1 MRFIFSID
9 TPTIYILLTLAL
21 CAIGIDPACAQIAS
35 FLVGS
40 DHPTTISPTGQLTT
54 FPDEHVTFI
63 PQGGGSY
70 LLFGSSGVQGGMG
83 GAVVLESQ
91 DLKTFNFATA
101 LGYNKQ
107 VMNPPFAFTSCNPNL
122 TDNTEFDENYV
133 GPGTVVQDPTLPAGN
148 LIMIYE
154 AENHCPGG
162 QNQFDYYATSGLA
175 RSSDNGKT
183 WPLPIDAPLGGTNRY
198 PALISATPEP
208 ASPNNMN
215 LGNAIPTALV
225 DGDYLYVV
233 YENVEA
239 TGTVLR
245 IARANLITDNA
256 GGTLQFHKWYNG
268 GFSQLGRG
276 GLDTLPLPPPTACNG
291 RQGSL
296 AHDDDLNLYVLL
308 FLCTN
313 GAQRQAAW
321 YYSTT
326 TSLDT
331 EVWTTPQLITGSLG
345 TWQIPCPETRVNGN
359 GTQFDGFYPSIMSP
373 GLPVG
378 HIHNTGRIY
387 FLDGCDAGT
396 ATTGMRDFNYRHFTI
411 IAGVPPS
418 PVGSAPPST
427 LTSTSN
433 LDGGFGATFTQVGT
447 LPVPGL
453 TSFDISYVNSTIHGG
468 TVPSGLYSLADRSNK
483 VIDTWLFE
491 FAPPLY
497 FGQTAD
503 FVGVV
508 GNPVN
513 NDLSGP
519 NGQLTFSNTAS
530 GQFEIWA
537 GDGPQANAGC
547 PAFLNGICSTVK
559 VMDYFRAGP
568 AQVIPTNGAARA
580 GKLCHDPDHHLIMAA
595 NDAEYDFKFGTPF
608 VSWIST
614 DTYQVVAQMLIP
626 QATNGI
632 DQCEYDQTTGF
643 YFLNLPEVNG
653 PGNDTADGNVL
664 VIAPPTSS
672 NQFTPTVVAT
682 YIIPTIDCA
691 GPQGM
696 TIGPEPQLLLGCSAV
711 GPNGVQNSLI
721 INKHTGAVLAIGW
734 GVGGADEVWFN
745 PGDGHYYITG
755 PSLPTPAL
763 AVVDGTGAG
772 AVDQLIATPK
782 IDGVSAHSV
791 AGSIGTYGD
800 GAGEFWKQVFAVPT
814 AGGVNIF
821 SSSTTTADPDDVS
834 SPAQAQ

>member
-1 MRFIFSID
+1 MHFTQTIR
-9 TPTIYILLTLAL
+9 TP
-21 CAIGIDPACAQIAS
+21 AIGILLSFALATAIGVGPGHAQISS
-35 FLVGS
+35 FLVSS
-40 DHPTTISPTGQLTT
+40 DRPTTIPTGQLTT
-54 FPDEHVTFI
+54 FPDEHVTFM
-63 PQGGGSY
+63 PLGGTDY
-70 LLFGSSGVQGGMG
+70 LVFGSSGLQGGTG
-83 GAVVLESQ
+83 GAVVLQTQ

-101 LGYNKQ
+101 LGYNEQ
-107 VMNPPFAFTSCNPNL
+107 VMTPPFAFTSCNPNL
-122 TDNTEFDENYV
+122 ADNTEFDENYV
-133 GPGTVVQDPTLPAGN
+133 GPGTVVQDPTLPTGN

-183 WPLPIDAPLGGTNRY
+183 WPAPIDAALGGPNRY
-198 PALISATPEP
+198 PALIGPTPEP
-208 ASPNNMN
+208 SSPNNMN
-215 LGNAIPTALV
+215 LGNAIPTAFV
-225 DGDYLYVV
+225 DGNYLYIV

-239 TGTVLR
+239 PGTVLR
-245 IARANLITDNA
+245 IARANLITDNVA
-256 GGTLQFHKWYNG
+256 GTLQFHKWYNG
-268 GFSQLGRG
+268 SFSQPGRG
-276 GLDTLPLPPPTACNG
+276 GLDTLPLPAPTACNG

-296 AHDDDLNLYVLL
+296 AHDDDLDLYVLI
-308 FLCTN
+308 FFCTN
-313 GAQRQAAW
+313 GTQRQAAW

-326 TSLDT
+326 ASLDT
-331 EVWTTPQLITGSLG
+331 EVWTTPQPITGSLG
-345 TWQIPCPETRVNGN
+345 SWQIPCPEPRAAG

-396 ATTGMRDFNYRHFTI
+396 VTTGMRNFNYRHFTI
-411 IAGVPPS
+411 IAGVPPT
-418 PVGSAPPST
+418 PVGIPSPSSP
-427 LTSTSN
+427 TSPSDFDAGLGT
-433 LDGGFGATFTQVGT
+433 TFMQVGI

-468 TVPSGLYSLADRSNK
+468 SVPDGLYSLADRSNK
-483 VIDTWLFE
+483 VIDTWLFA
-491 FAPPLY
+491 FNPPLY
-497 FGQTAD
+497 FGQTAN
-503 FVGVV
+503 FVGAV

-519 NGQLTFSNTAS
+519 NGQLTFANPAS

-537 GDGPQANAGC
+537 GDGPQANVGC
-547 PAFLNGICSTVK
+547 PAFLNGSCSTVK
-559 VMDYFRAGP
+559 VMDYFTAG
-568 AQVIPTNGAARA
+568 AVHVIATNGAARA
-580 GKLCHDPDHHLIMAA
+580 GKLCHDPDHHLIMVA

-614 DTYQVVAQMLIP
+614 DSYQVVAQMLIP

-632 DQCEYDQTTGF
+632 EQCQYDQTTGF

-653 PGNDTADGNVL
+653 PGNDTADGSVL
-664 VIAPPTSS
+664 VITPPTSS
-672 NQFTPTVVAT
+672 NQFTPAIAAT

-696 TIGPEPQLLLGCSAV
+696 AIGPEPQLLLGCNAV
-711 GPNGVQNSLI
+711 GPNGVQNSLN

-745 PGDGHYYITG
+745 PGDSHYYITG

-782 IDGVSAHSV
+782 IGGVSAHSI
-791 AGSIGTYGD
+791 AGSIGSYVD
-800 GAGEFWKQVFAVPT
+800 GSGVSWKQVFVVPT

-821 SSSTTTADPDDVS
+821 SSSTNTPDADDVS